1 MKSPAIPTLL
11 VRYLLAAACSAQLI
25 GPAYGNNTDVNPRRP
40 NVVLIVADDLGG
52 MDLGCYGSKFHRT
65 PALDKL
71 AASGVR
77 FTDAYAA
84 CPVCSPT
91 RAALMT
97 GKVPARLHL
106 TDWLPG
112 RGDRPDQMLRR
123 PVIRQELP
131 LEEAT
136 LAEALK
142 AGGYATAHIGKWHLG
157 GEGFGPRE
165 QGFDVNIAGDHT
177 GTPRSYFA
185 PYRGGKKG
193 QTAAVMPGLEDA
205 PAGEYL
211 TDRLTAEAEKFIEA
225 HRAEPFFVYLPHY
238 GVHTPLKAKADMIAT
253 YPSWDGVPHGKQEN
267 PIYAAML
274 ESVDASVGRIVA
286 KLEQLGLR
294 ENTLVIFTSDN
305 GGLAT
310 LEGANTPATNN
321 GPLRE
326 GKGWL
331 YEGGIR
337 VPLIMSGPG
346 VTKAADGKPA
356 RTDKTPVW
364 SCDILPTV
372 LELAGLKPAA
382 AVDGASLAGLLKENA
397 APQREALYWHYPHYA
412 NQGGKPGGAIRA
424 GQWKLIEFY
433 ENGRRELFDVSAGGG
448 ESRNWAAEKPEVVA
462 ELAGKLD
469 AWRKSVD
476 AQMPTPNADYVP
488 NPAANDGSITLA
500 ARSAEIHGITLRY
513 EPLPHKNTV
522 GFWTNPDDYATWEF
536 TVAKP
541 GRYEVEILQGCGK
554 GQGGSEAK
562 MVVGGQTL
570 TFTVEDT
577 GHFQNFV
584 PRTIGTVKIDQP
596 GRKTLELRAVKKAK
610 AAVMDCR
617 QITLR
622 PVKD

>member
-1 MKSPAIPTLL
+1 MNMPAPTKRF
-11 VRYLLAAACSAQLI
+11 VPRLLAVACSMVMI
-25 GPAYGNNTDVNPRRP
+25 GPVYGDELDKNPQRP

-52 MDLGCYGSKFHRT
+52 ADLGCYGSKFHRT
-65 PALDKL
+65 PALDQL

-97 GKVPARLHL
+97 GKVPARLNL

-112 RGDRPDQMLRR
+112 RADRPDQMLRR
-123 PVIRQELP
+123 PIIRQELP
-131 LEEAT
+131 LEETT

-142 AGGYATAHIGKWHLG
+142 AAGYATAHIGKWHLG

-193 QTAAVMPGLEDA
+193 EAGAVMPGLENA

-238 GVHTPLKAKADMIAT
+238 GVHTPLKAKAEMIAT

-286 KLEQLGLR
+286 QLEKLGLL

-310 LEGANTPATNN
+310 LEGPNTPATNN
-321 GPLRE
+321 SPLRE

-337 VPLIMSGPG
+337 VPLIISGPG
-346 VTKAADGKPA
+346 IAKVPAGGAA

-372 LELAGLKPAA
+372 LELAGLAPAA
-382 AVDGASLAGLLKENA
+382 KVDGVSLCGLLKGGA
-397 APQREALYWHYPHYA
+397 APQREALCWHYPHYA
-412 NQGGKPGGAIRA
+412 NQG
-424 GQWKLIEFY
+424 
-433 ENGRRELFDVSAGGG
+433 
-448 ESRNWAAEKPEVVA
+448 
-462 ELAGKLD
+462 GKLD

-476 AQMPTPNADYVP
+476 AQMPTPNTDYVP
-488 NPAANDGSITLA
+488 NLAAKDGSITLA
-500 ARSAEIHGITLRY
+500 ARTAEVHGVMLRY
-513 EPLPHKNTV
+513 EPLPHKNTI
-522 GFWTNPDDYATWEF
+522 GFWTNPEDYATWEF
-536 TVAKP
+536 TAAKP

-562 MVVGGQTL
+562 IVIGGQTL

-584 PRTIGTVKIDQP
+584 PRAIGTVMIEQP
-596 GRKTLELRAVKKAK
+596 GRLTLELRAVKKAK

-617 QITLR
+617 QIALR
-622 PVKD
+622 PVTN

>member
-11 VRYLLAAACSAQLI
+11 VRYLFAAACSAQLI
-25 GPAYGNNTDVNPRRP
+25 GPAYGNNTDVNPQRP

-65 PALDKL
+65 AALDKL

-123 PVIRQELP
+123 PTIRQELP

-225 HRAEPFFVYLPHY
+225 HRAEPFFLYLPHY

-372 LELAGLKPAA
+372 LELAGIKPAA
-382 AVDGASLAGLLKENA
+382 AVDGASLAGLLKGDA

-433 ENGRRELFDVSAGGG
+433 ENGRRELFDVSAGG

-469 AWRKSVD
+469 AWRKRVD
-476 AQMPTPNADYVP
+476 AKMPTPNADYVP

-562 MVVGGQTL
+562 MVIDGQTL

-596 GRKTLELRAVKKAK
+596 GRKTLELRAVNKAK

-622 PVKD
+622 PVTN

>member
-1 MKSPAIPTLL
+1 MKLPAIPTLL

-25 GPAYGNNTDVNPRRP
+25 GPAYGNDTDVNPQRP

-65 PALDKL
+65 LALDKL

-112 RGDRPDQMLRR
+112 RPDRPDQILRR
-123 PVIRQELP
+123 PTICQELP
-131 LEEAT
+131 LAETT

-185 PYRGGKKG
+185 PYHGGKKG

-225 HRAEPFFVYLPHY
+225 HRAEPFFLYLPHY
-238 GVHTPLKAKADMIAT
+238 GVHTPLKAKAEMIAT

-274 ESVDASVGRIVA
+274 ESVDMSVGRIVA

-372 LELAGLKPAA
+372 LELAGFKPAA
-382 AVDGASLAGLLKENA
+382 AVDGASLAGLLKGDA

-412 NQGGKPGGAIRA
+412 NQGGKPGGAVRA

-433 ENGRRELFDVSAGGG
+433 ENGRHELFDVSASVN
-448 ESRNWAAEKPEVVA
+448 ESRNLAAEKPDVVA
-462 ELAGKLD
+462 ELAVKLD

-562 MVVGGQTL
+562 IVVGGQTL
-570 TFTVEDT
+570 AFTVEDT

-596 GRKTLELRAVKKAK
+596 GRMTLELRAVKKAK